1 MTVTALN
8 RVLRAKKATV
18 LVAMQPD
25 ENTFA
30 MPEPEDFLQV
40 RNLSLTPLAHS
51 TIELNEVCSRLGSR
65 LKGLSAQ
72 HVKLSFECVFRGAGT
87 TAEAKP
93 NVGKVLRACGFA
105 ETSATGVVTY
115 APVEAGFESA
125 SVVVYMDG
133 NKHALMGA
141 KGKVS
146 AEWKSNDYPIF
157 KVELVGLFVDVE
169 YENNPETACYAPPAP
184 LEINHANT
192 TWSLHNITTSLYS
205 ASVEVATNPELR
217 DLPGQY
223 GIEITDRIT
232 SGAIE
237 FAASRVDDK
246 NWYEA
251 VRNLDV
257 GPLNIVHGTVA
268 GNIVEMIAHKVQ
280 LLEPQ
285 YGEQNNR
292 RSNSFN
298 LNMIPSP
305 TAGEYEIAFKFR

>member
-25 ENTFA
+25 ENTFV
-30 MPEPEDFLQV
+30 MPEPEDFLQI
-40 RNLSLTPLAHS
+40 RSPSLTPLAHN
-51 TIELNEVCSRLGSR
+51 TLELNEVCSRLGSR
-65 LKGLSAQ
+65 LKSLSAQ
-72 HVKLSFECVFRGAGT
+72 HVKFSGECVFRGAGT
-87 TAEAKP
+87 AAGAKP
-93 NVGKVLRACGFA
+93 NVDKILRACGFA
-105 ETSATGVVTY
+105 ENAGVYT
-115 APVEAGFESA
+115 PVEAGFESA
-125 SVVVYMDG
+125 SMVIYMDG
-133 NKHALMGA
+133 NKHALMGV

-146 AEWKSNDYPIF
+146 AEWKANDYPIF
-157 KVELVGLFVDVE
+157 KVDLIGLFVDVE
-169 YENNPETACYAPPAP
+169 YEDNPETACYAPPAP

-246 NWYEA
+246 NWYDA
-251 VRNLDV
+251 VRNQDV
-257 GPLNIVHGTVA
+257 GVLNIVHGTVA
-268 GNIVEMIAHKVQ
+268 GNIVEVIAHKVQ

>member
-1 MTVTALN
+1 MTITALN
-8 RVLRAKKATV
+8 RVLRAKKTVV

-25 ENTFA
+25 ENTFVA
-30 MPEPEDFLQV
+30 PEPEDFLQV
-40 RNLSLTPLAHS
+40 RNVSLTPLAHN
-51 TIELNEVCSRLGSR
+51 TLELNEVCSRLGSR
-65 LKGLSAQ
+65 LKSLSAQ

-87 TAEAKP
+87 DVGAKP
-93 NVGKVLRACGFA
+93 NVSKILRACGFS
-105 ETSATGVVTY
+105 ETAGVGVVTY

-125 SVVVYMDG
+125 SIVVHIDG

-146 AEWKSNDYPIF
+146 AEWKANDYPIF
-157 KVELVGLFVDVE
+157 KVEMIGLFVDVE
-169 YENNPETACYAPPAP
+169 YEENPVTPCYAPPNP

-192 TWSLHNITTSLYS
+192 TWSLHDITTSLYS
-205 ASVEVATNPELR
+205 ASVDVATNPELR

-223 GIEITDRIT
+223 GIEITDRAT

-246 NWYEA
+246 NWFDA

-257 GPLNIVHGTVA
+257 GVLSIVHGTTA
-268 GNIVEMIAHKVQ
+268 GNIVEAVAHKVQ

-292 RSNSFN
+292 RSNTFN
-298 LNMIPSP
+298 LNIIPSA
-305 TAGEYEIAFKFR
+305 TAGEFEIAFKFR